1 MESKGEDNFIPR
13 ELQELIEAYEE
24 AERVKREIG
33 KAEKKKKARR
43 PSPLLR
49 FKNAA

>member
-1 MESKGEDNFIPR
+1 MESKGEDNFMPR
-13 ELQELIEAYEE
+13 ELQDLIEAYEE
-24 AERVKREIG
+24 AEKIKREIG

-49 FKNAA
+49 FQDAA